1 MPGRTF
7 ASPLDFNDQLADW
20 LTRAN
25 ARYSRTRH
33 GRPAELFVRD
43 RDAMRP
49 LTPVAPAF
57 AFRSSVRLPRDY
69 YVRVFSNDYSV
80 DPGAIGRIVDV
91 EADLEKVTVSA
102 DSRLLASHE
111 RRWARH
117 QIFTDP
123 AHVDKAASLRRI
135 HRSVKAGRSTVVEER
150 DLSIYD
156 ELFGVALPDD
166 ARELSGAGR

>member
-1 MPGRTF
+1 MPARDPESRGMVERMNCYFRQGSMPGRTF
-7 ASPLDFNDQLADW
+7 ASRLDFKDQLADW
-20 LTRAN
+20 LPRAN

-43 RDAMRP
+43 RDAMQL

-57 AFRSSVRLPRDY
+57 AFRSSIRLPRDY
-69 YVRVFSNDYSV
+69 NVRVFSNDYSV

-117 QIFTDP
+117 RIFTDP
-123 AHVDKAASLRRI
+123 EHVDKAASLRRI
-135 HRSVKAGRSTVVEER
+135 QFI
-150 DLSIYD
+150 LLLLIP
-156 ELFGVALPDD
+156 EL
-166 ARELSGAGR
+166 

>member
-1 MPGRTF
+1 MTSSRTGCRGRTP
-7 ASPLDFNDQLADW
+7 ATPG
-20 LTRAN
+20 
-25 ARYSRTRH
+25 TRH

-123 AHVDKAASLRRI
+123 AHVDKAASLRRTPPQRQG
-135 HRSVKAGRSTVVEER
+135 RSVHSGGGTGPV
-150 DLSIYD
+150 DL
-156 ELFGVALPDD
+156 
-166 ARELSGAGR
+166 